1 MYPGLQG
8 RVLWSA
14 TRSQRLMEA
23 AVKRDNRHNPGP
35 NRGPVLRSTA
45 WGPVLATPGTV
56 IALVIA
62 AILMAC
68 GMAVATEAT
77 AER

>member
-1 MYPGLQG
+1 
-8 RVLWSA
+8 
-14 TRSQRLMEA
+14 MEA
-23 AVKRDNRHNPGP
+23 AVKPTRDNRHSSGP
-35 NRGPVLRSTA
+35 DHGPMLRSTA
-45 WGPVLATPGTV
+45 WGPVLSTPGTV

-62 AILMAC
+62 AILVAC